1 MIVQFTLTF
10 LRGVCNDMRGGM
22 TRTARAMARPAVDP
36 MIVPAFGIT
45 KNGQPLSY
53 NRAPAPDLAGWVAR
67 LSVTKMDLPP
77 GYTLSCGLFCD
88 TAAARLQLA
97 GTWEFSPPGEPQPT
111 GRALFFGPQ
120 SRLMPVRVTGNM
132 VSVGVLLRPSATI
145 GLTVPNIA
153 KHVDKVVPIDTEAV
167 EQLASTLPV
176 DGSPEDWLRAVEALM
191 RQRIAERVA
200 AEPDP
205 ITAKFEEI
213 AFLDPAMPVAQAA
226 REIGV
231 DRRRLERLVVR
242 DFGMPPK
249 QVLKRARAL
258 DMASHLRGVADDEE
272 AEALAL
278 RYYDESH
285 LIREFAELFG
295 MSPRQF
301 TALPQPLLT
310 LTLEA
315 RQARRLEMI
324 NRLAPGAKRPWE

>member
-1 MIVQFTLTF
+1 MIVS
-10 LRGVCNDMRGGM
+10 
-22 TRTARAMARPAVDP
+22 
-36 MIVPAFGIT
+36 AFGVT

-53 NRAPAPDLAGWVAR
+53 NRAPAADLAGCVAR
-67 LSVTKMDLPP
+67 LSVTKIDMPS

-88 TAAARLQLA
+88 TAAARCQLA
-97 GTWEFSPPGEPQPT
+97 GSWGLPTLGEPQPA

-120 SRLMPVRVTGNM
+120 ARLMPVRVTGSF
-132 VSVGVLLRPSATI
+132 VSVGILLRPGAITAVMGPTI
-145 GLTVPNIA
+145 GTYI
-153 KHVDKVVPIDTEAV
+153 DKAVPIVSDSL
-167 EQLASTLPV
+167 EQLLLSLPP
-176 DGSPEDWLRAVEALM
+176 DGSPEDWLCAVEDLL
-191 RQRIAERVA
+191 RQRRDNLGA
-200 AEPDP
+200 AAPDP
-205 ITAKFEEI
+205 ITARFEEI
-213 AFLDPAMPVAQAA
+213 AFLDPATPVAQAA

-258 DMASHLRGVADDEE
+258 DMASHLRGVADDDE

-285 LIREFAELFG
+285 LIREFVELFG

-310 LTLEA
+310 LALEA
-315 RQARRLEMI
+315 RQARRLETI
-324 NRLAPGAKRPWE
+324 NRLAPGAKRPWQ

>member
-1 MIVQFTLTF
+1 
-10 LRGVCNDMRGGM
+10 
-22 TRTARAMARPAVDP
+22 
-36 MIVPAFGIT
+36 MIVPAFGVT
-45 KNGQPLSY
+45 KKGQPLSY
-53 NRAPAPDLAGWVAR
+53 NRAPAADLAGWIAR
-67 LSVTKMDLPP
+67 LSVTKIDIPP
-77 GYTLSCGLFCD
+77 EYTLSCGLFCD
-88 TAAARLQLA
+88 TAAARIQLA
-97 GTWEFSPPGEPQPT
+97 GSWELAPPGEPQPS
-111 GRALFFGPQ
+111 GRTLFFGPQ
-120 SRLMPVRVTGNM
+120 TRLMPVRITGTF
-132 VSVGVLLRPSATI
+132 VSVGVLLRPSATTA
-145 GLTVPNIA
+145 LMVPDIR
-153 KHVDKVVPIDTEAV
+153 KHVDKVVPIVAEAV
-167 EQLASTLPV
+167 EQLASTLPA
-176 DGSPEDWLRAVEALM
+176 DGSPEDLLCAVEHLA
-191 RQRIAERVA
+191 RRRIAERAA

-213 AFLDPAMPVAQAA
+213 AFLDPAMSVAQAA

-285 LIREFAELFG
+285 LIREFIELFG
-295 MSPRQF
+295 MAPRQF
-301 TALPQPLLT
+301 TRLAQPLLT

>member
-1 MIVQFTLTF
+1 
-10 LRGVCNDMRGGM
+10 
-22 TRTARAMARPAVDP
+22 
-36 MIVPAFGIT
+36 MIVPAFGVT
-45 KNGQPLSY
+45 KKGQPLSY
-53 NRAPAPDLAGWVAR
+53 NRAPTADLGGWIAR
-67 LSVTKMDLPP
+67 LSVTKIDMPP
-77 GYTLSCGLFCD
+77 SYTLSCGLFCD
-88 TAAARLQLA
+88 TAAVRIQLA
-97 GTWEFSPPGEPQPT
+97 GSWEFAGPHEPQPC

-120 SRLMPVRVTGNM
+120 ARLMPVRVTGTF
-132 VSVGVLLRPSATI
+132 VSVSVLLRPSASMA
-145 GLTVPNIA
+145 LMVPNLG
-153 KHVDKVVPIDTEAV
+153 KHVDKVVPIALDAV
-167 EQLASTLPV
+167 TQLASTLPA
-176 DGSPEDWLRAVEALM
+176 DGSPEDLLCAVEDLA
-191 RQRIAERVA
+191 RRRIAEGPA
-200 AEPDP
+200 TEPDP

-213 AFLDPAMPVAQAA
+213 AFLDPTMPVAQAA

-285 LIREFAELFG
+285 LIREFVELFG

-301 TALPQPLLT
+301 TTLPQPLLT